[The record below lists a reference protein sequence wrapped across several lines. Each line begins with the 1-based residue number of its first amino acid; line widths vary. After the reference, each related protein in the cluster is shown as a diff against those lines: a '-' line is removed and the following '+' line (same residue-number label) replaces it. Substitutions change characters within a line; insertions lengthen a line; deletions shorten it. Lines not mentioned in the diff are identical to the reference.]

1 MILEMYKL
9 DQLLFDFIIEKLK
22 IVFFV
27 KIQD

>member
-1 MILEMYKL
+1 MIPEMYKL

-22 IVFFV
+22 IVFIV